1 MDLIELRILAAAGL
15 LAAGVV
21 VSTLA
26 VWAVAVAEWVDRR
39 LRARETRLAGHSI
52 GGHPHLGSGRARC

>member
-1 MDLIELRILAAAGL
+1 
-15 LAAGVV
+15 